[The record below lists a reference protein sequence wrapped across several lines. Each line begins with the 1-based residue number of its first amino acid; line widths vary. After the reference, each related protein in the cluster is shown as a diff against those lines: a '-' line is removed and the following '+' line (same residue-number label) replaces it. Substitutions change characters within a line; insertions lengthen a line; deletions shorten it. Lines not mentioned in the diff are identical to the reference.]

1 MYICS
6 FTNSYICVVLT
17 KLASK
22 IPYILMQL
30 HVFKPVTSKS
40 GNSEQYVICIG
51 YKGTAV
57 LTQEHLKKM
66 SRVHGNNAK
75 YMYMLTRRSG
85 GSEQARQTAVR
96 VLCIHM

>member
-1 MYICS
+1 MYVCS

-17 KLASK
+17 KLAIK

-66 SRVHGNNAK
+66 SRVYGNAK
-75 YMYMLTRRSG
+75 YMYMLIRRSG
-85 GSEQARQTAVR
+85 GSEQARKTAVP
-96 VLCIHM
+96 VLYIHM